1 MPIKLIVSSAL
12 ALFLLA
18 IYVCCVWFA
27 IDLASAVQANTDLA
41 KANLAKANLETFHEG
56 WKSSFTLVGS
66 LVSALIIAELAVTK
80 PTEFP
85 TMRVAAD
92 QGTTISPLAKWL
104 IGAYL
109 IVWFIAGACSFVAGT
124 LLYPNIVPALSA
136 MGTSWFGIAVT
147 ATYAYFGIKP

>member
-27 IDLASAVQANTDLA
+27 INLASDP
-41 KANLAKANLETFHEG
+41 KANLAGFHDGWRSTFT
-56 WKSSFTLVGS
+56 FVGS
-66 LVSALIIAELAVTK
+66 LVSALVIAELAITK

-85 TMRVAAD
+85 TMRFAAD
-92 QGTTISPLAKWL
+92 QGTTISPSAKWL

-109 IVWFIAGACSFVAGT
+109 ATWFIAGACSFVAGT
-124 LLYPNIVPALSA
+124 LLYPDAIPALSQ
-136 MGTSWFGIAVT
+136 MGTTWFGIAVT
-147 ATYAYFGIKP
+147 ATYAYFGIKPQNAVQGKA